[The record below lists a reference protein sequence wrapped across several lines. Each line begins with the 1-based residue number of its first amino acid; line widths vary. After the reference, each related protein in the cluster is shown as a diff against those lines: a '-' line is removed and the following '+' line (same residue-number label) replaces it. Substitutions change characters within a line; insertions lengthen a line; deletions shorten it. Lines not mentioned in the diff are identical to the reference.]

1 MLTRRQFLGSAA
13 TAGLAA
19 PPAAQIAITI
29 DLEMARNYP
38 TWDQT
43 HWDYEK
49 GNLDDA
55 AKGYAVEAARRVKAL
70 GGVIHF
76 FVVGRVFE
84 QEKVDWLEEIA
95 ALGHPVGN
103 HTYDHVNLK
112 ATQPVELQ
120 PRFRRAPWLIAGKTA
135 LQVIDENIR
144 MTSEAM
150 RVRLGRGPAGF
161 RAPGGYPNGIADR
174 AEVQKI
180 LLDQGF
186 RWASTKYV
194 QHPTGVPGYDP
205 HCRGGRREPSRQVLD
220 AILAAQ
226 DQSQPFT
233 YPSGLLEIPMCPIS
247 DLIAFRTAHWTLE
260 SFVKALGEI
269 VTRAIDRRMTFV
281 FLGHPSCLVVEDPE
295 FRAIERMAHLART
308 VDLDTI
314 ARNAGRS

>member
-1 MLTRRQFLGSAA
+1 MLTRRQFLGAAA

-19 PPAAQIAITI
+19 PPAQIAITI

-49 GNLDDA
+49 GNLSDA
-55 AKGYAVEAARRVKAL
+55 AKRYAVEAARRVKAL

-76 FVVGRVFE
+76 FAVGRVFE
-84 QEKVDWLEEIA
+84 HEKVDWLEEIL

-112 ATQPVELQ
+112 ATRPDALQ

-135 LQVIDENIR
+135 LQAIDENIR
-144 MTSEAM
+144 LTSEAM
-150 RVRLGRGPAGF
+150 RARLGREPVGF
-161 RAPGGYPNGIADR
+161 RAPGGYPEGLADR
-174 AEVQKI
+174 PEVQKI

-186 RWASTKYV
+186 RWGSTKYV
-194 QHPTGVPGYDP
+194 AHPTGVAGYDP
-205 HCRGGRREPSRQVLD
+205 NYRGGRREPSRAVLD

-226 DQSQPFT
+226 DQSQPFV

-260 SFVKALGEI
+260 SFVKALEEI
-269 VTRAIDRRMTFV
+269 VTRALERRMTFV

-295 FRAIERMAHLART
+295 FRAVECIAKLART

-314 ARNAGRS
+314 ARNAGKS